1 MDKMFDTVEKALVDF
16 AKGKPIIVV
25 DDESRENEGDIII
38 SASLATPDLVNF
50 CVQEAR
56 GLLCIAIDDTIA
68 NRLDLRKVRSNH
80 KDHFHT
86 AFLDSVDA
94 IATHGVSTGISA
106 SDRATTA
113 RLIANEKSTPAD
125 FSTPGHLFPLLA
137 VSGGVLVR
145 NGHTE
150 ASVDL
155 CKLAGLPPAA
165 LICEILDK
173 DGTMLRR
180 AGLRNFADQHQ
191 LSIISIALLQR
202 YRRER
207 EVICVSQSTASL
219 PTKYGDFT
227 IEVFRN
233 RFTGIEHTLLSAK
246 ADLSKT
252 PIVRLHSECLTGD
265 VLGSARCDCG
275 SQLKLAL
282 RAIQQHGHGYLI
294 YVRGHEGRGIGLT
307 AKIAAYALQEEGMN
321 TYEANQAL
329 GYHSEQRDFSDAIE
343 ILKKLQLP
351 TFTLLTNNPY
361 KINLLREASF
371 NFEVKSIQT
380 TPTPQ
385 TRKYLSDKAS
395 IGAHSIF
402 LHL

>member
-50 CVQEAR
+50 CVQEGR
-56 GLLCIAIDDTIA
+56 GLLCIAIDDTLA

-380 TPTPQ
+380 MPTPQ
-385 TRKYLSDKAS
+385 NRKYLSDKAS

>member
-1 MDKMFDTVEKALVDF
+1 MDKIFDTVEKALVDF
-16 AKGKPIIVV
+16 AKGKPIVVV

-50 CVQEAR
+50 CVQEGR

-207 EVICVSQSTASL
+207 EVNCVPQSTASL

-282 RAIQQHGHGYLI
+282 RAIQQQGHGYLI

-307 AKIAAYALQEEGMN
+307 AKIAAYALQDEGMN

-329 GYHSEQRDFSDAIE
+329 GYHPEQRDFSDAIE
-343 ILKKLQLP
+343 ILKKLKLAS
-351 TFTLLTNNPY
+351 FTLLTNNPY
-361 KINLLREASF
+361 KIQLLREASF
-371 NFEVKSIQT
+371 DFQVQSIQT

-385 TRKYLSDKAS
+385 NRKYLSDKAL
-395 IGAHSIF
+395 IGAHSIS
-402 LHL
+402 LDL

>member
-1 MDKMFDTVEKALVDF
+1 
-16 AKGKPIIVV
+16 
-25 DDESRENEGDIII
+25 
-38 SASLATPDLVNF
+38 
-50 CVQEAR
+50 
-56 GLLCIAIDDTIA
+56 
-68 NRLDLRKVRSNH
+68 
-80 KDHFHT
+80 
-86 AFLDSVDA
+86 
-94 IATHGVSTGISA
+94 
-106 SDRATTA
+106 
-113 RLIANEKSTPAD
+113 
-125 FSTPGHLFPLLA
+125 
-137 VSGGVLVR
+137 
-145 NGHTE
+145 
-150 ASVDL
+150 L

-385 TRKYLSDKAS
+385 NRKYLSDKAS

>member
-1 MDKMFDTVEKALVDF
+1 MDKIFDTVEKALVDF
-16 AKGKPIIVV
+16 AIGKPIIVV

-38 SASLATPDLVNF
+38 PASLATPALVNF
-50 CVQEAR
+50 CVQEGR
-56 GLLCIAIDDTIA
+56 GLLCVAIDDTIA

-86 AFLDSVDA
+86 DFLDSIDA
-94 IATHGVSTGISA
+94 TATHGVSTGISA

-113 RLIANEKSTPAD
+113 RLLANENSTPAD

-150 ASVDL
+150 AGVDL
-155 CKLAGLPPAA
+155 CKLTGLPPAA

-180 AGLRNFADQHQ
+180 VGLRSFAEQHQ
-191 LSIISIALLQR
+191 LSVISIAQLQR

-207 EVICVSQSTASL
+207 EVCCISVSTASL
-219 PTKYGDFT
+219 PTKFGDFT

-233 RFTGIEHTLLSAK
+233 RISGIEHTVLSTK
-246 ADLSKT
+246 KEPSKV
-252 PIVRLHSECLTGD
+252 PLVRLHSECLTGD

-282 RAIQQHGHGYLI
+282 RAIQQHEHGYLI

-307 AKIAAYALQEEGMN
+307 AKIAAYALQDEGMN

-329 GYHSEQRDFSDAIE
+329 GYHPEQRDFSDAIE
-343 ILKKLQLP
+343 ILKKLKLAS
-351 TFTLLTNNPY
+351 FTLLTNNPY
-361 KINLLREASF
+361 KIQLLREASF
-371 NFEVKSIQT
+371 DFQVQSIQT

-385 TRKYLSDKAS
+385 NQKYLSDKVS
-395 IGAHSIF
+395 IGAHTIS
-402 LHL
+402 LDL

>member
-385 TRKYLSDKAS
+385 NRKYLSDKAS

>member
-1 MDKMFDTVEKALVDF
+1 MFDTVEKALVDF

-282 RAIQQHGHGYLI
+282 RDIQQHGHGYLI

-385 TRKYLSDKAS
+385 NRKYLSDKAS

>member
-1 MDKMFDTVEKALVDF
+1 MFDTVEKALVDF

-50 CVQEAR
+50 CVQEGR
-56 GLLCIAIDDTIA
+56 GLLCIAIDDTLA

-380 TPTPQ
+380 MPTPQ
-385 TRKYLSDKAS
+385 NRKYLSDKAS

>member
-343 ILKKLQLP
+343 ILKKLQIP

-385 TRKYLSDKAS
+385 NRKYLSDKAS

>member
-1 MDKMFDTVEKALVDF
+1 MFDTVEKALVDF

-343 ILKKLQLP
+343 ILKKLQIP

-385 TRKYLSDKAS
+385 NRKYLSDKAS

>member
-1 MDKMFDTVEKALVDF
+1 MFDTVEKALVDF

>member
-1 MDKMFDTVEKALVDF
+1 MDKIFDTVEKALVDF
-16 AKGKPIIVV
+16 AKGKPIVVV

-50 CVQEAR
+50 CVQEGR

-207 EVICVSQSTASL
+207 EVNCVPQSTASL

-282 RAIQQHGHGYLI
+282 RAIQQQGHGYLI

-329 GYHSEQRDFSDAIE
+329 GFHPEQRDFSDAIE
-343 ILKKLQLP
+343 ILKKLKLAS
-351 TFTLLTNNPY
+351 FTLLTNNPY
-361 KINLLREASF
+361 KIQLLREASF
-371 NFEVKSIQT
+371 DFQVQSIQT

-385 TRKYLSDKAS
+385 NRKYLSDKAL
-395 IGAHSIF
+395 IGAHSIS
-402 LHL
+402 LDL

>member
-1 MDKMFDTVEKALVDF
+1 MVNLFDTVEQALAQF
-16 AKGKPIIVV
+16 AMGKPIIVV
-25 DDESRENEGDIII
+25 DDEGRENEGDIII
-38 SASLATPDLVNF
+38 PASMATPALVNF
-50 CVQEAR
+50 CVQEGR
-56 GLLCIAIDDTIA
+56 GLLCIAIDETIA

-80 KDHFHT
+80 KDRFHT
-86 AFLDSVDA
+86 AFLDSIDA
-94 IATHGVSTGISA
+94 TTLHGVTTGISV

-113 RLIANEKSTPAD
+113 RLLANEKSTPSD

-137 VSGGVLVR
+137 VSGGVLAR

-150 ASVDL
+150 AGVDL

-180 AGLRNFADQHQ
+180 AGLRSFAAQYQ
-191 LSIISIALLQR
+191 LSIISIAQLQR

-207 EVICVSQSTASL
+207 EVCCISVSTASL
-219 PTKYGDFT
+219 PTKYGDFN

-233 RFTGIEHTLLSAK
+233 RLSGIEHTVLSTK
-246 ADLSKT
+246 TEPSKI
-252 PIVRLHSECLTGD
+252 PLVRLHSECLTGD

-275 SQLKLAL
+275 SQLKLSL
-282 RAIQQHGHGYLI
+282 RSIQQHGHGYLI
-294 YVRGHEGRGIGLT
+294 YLRGHEGRGIGLT

-329 GYHSEQRDFSDAIE
+329 GYHPEQRDFSDAIE
-343 ILKKLQLP
+343 ILKKLQLSS
-351 TFTLLTNNPY
+351 FTLLTNNPY

-371 NFEVKSIQT
+371 NFQVQPIQT
-380 TPTPQ
+380 TPTSQ
-385 TRKYLSDKAS
+385 NRKYLSDKAS
-395 IGAHSIF
+395 FGAHTIS
-402 LHL
+402 LDL

>member
-1 MDKMFDTVEKALVDF
+1 MFDTVEKALVDF

-50 CVQEAR
+50 CVQEGR

-385 TRKYLSDKAS
+385 NRKYLSDKAS

>member
-1 MDKMFDTVEKALVDF
+1 MDKIFDTVEKALVDF
-16 AKGKPIIVV
+16 AIGKPIIVV

-38 SASLATPDLVNF
+38 PASLATPALVNF
-50 CVQEAR
+50 CVQEGR
-56 GLLCIAIDDTIA
+56 GLLCVAIDDTIA

-86 AFLDSVDA
+86 AFLDSIDA
-94 IATHGVSTGISA
+94 TATHGVSTGISA

-113 RLIANEKSTPAD
+113 RLLANENSTPAD

-150 ASVDL
+150 AGVDL
-155 CKLAGLPPAA
+155 CKLTGLPPAA

-180 AGLRNFADQHQ
+180 VGLRSFAEQHQ
-191 LSIISIALLQR
+191 LSVISIAQLQR

-207 EVICVSQSTASL
+207 EVCCISVSTASL
-219 PTKYGDFT
+219 PTKFGDFT

-233 RFTGIEHTLLSAK
+233 RISGIEHTVLSTK
-246 ADLSKT
+246 KEPSKV
-252 PIVRLHSECLTGD
+252 PLVRLHSECLTGD

-282 RAIQQHGHGYLI
+282 RAIQQHEHGYLI

-307 AKIAAYALQEEGMN
+307 AKIAAYALQDEGMN

-329 GYHSEQRDFSDAIE
+329 GYHPEQRDFSDAIE
-343 ILKKLQLP
+343 ILKKLKLAS
-351 TFTLLTNNPY
+351 FTLLTNNPY
-361 KINLLREASF
+361 KIQLLREASF
-371 NFEVKSIQT
+371 DFQVQSIQT

-385 TRKYLSDKAS
+385 NQKYLSDKVS
-395 IGAHSIF
+395 IGAHTIS
-402 LHL
+402 LDL

>member
-50 CVQEAR
+50 CVQEGR
-56 GLLCIAIDDTIA
+56 GLLCIAIDDTLA

-385 TRKYLSDKAS
+385 NRKYLSDKAS

>member
-1 MDKMFDTVEKALVDF
+1 MFDTVEKALVDF

-329 GYHSEQRDFSDAIE
+329 GYHSEQRESGE
-343 ILKKLQLP
+343 L
-351 TFTLLTNNPY
+351 
-361 KINLLREASF
+361 
-371 NFEVKSIQT
+371 
-380 TPTPQ
+380 
-385 TRKYLSDKAS
+385 
-395 IGAHSIF
+395 
-402 LHL
+402 

>member
-1 MDKMFDTVEKALVDF
+1 MFDTVEKALVDF

-371 NFEVKSIQT
+371 NFEIKSIQT

-385 TRKYLSDKAS
+385 NRKYLSDKAS

>member
-1 MDKMFDTVEKALVDF
+1 MFDTVEKALVDF

-282 RAIQQHGHGYLI
+282 RAIQQHGHGYLV

-385 TRKYLSDKAS
+385 NRKYLSDKAS

>member
-1 MDKMFDTVEKALVDF
+1 MFDTVEKALVDF

-385 TRKYLSDKAS
+385 NRKYLSDKAS

>member
-329 GYHSEQRDFSDAIE
+329 GYHPEQRDFSDAIE

-385 TRKYLSDKAS
+385 NRKYLSDKAS

>member
-1 MDKMFDTVEKALVDF
+1 MDKIFDTVEKALVDF
-16 AKGKPIIVV
+16 AKGKPIVVV

-50 CVQEAR
+50 CVQEGR

-282 RAIQQHGHGYLI
+282 RAIQQHGHGYLV

-385 TRKYLSDKAS
+385 NRKYLSDKAS

>member
-1 MDKMFDTVEKALVDF
+1 MFDTVEKALVDF

-282 RAIQQHGHGYLI
+282 RAIQQQGHGYLI

-385 TRKYLSDKAS
+385 NRKYLSDKAS

>member
-1 MDKMFDTVEKALVDF
+1 MFDTVEKALVDF

-191 LSIISIALLQR
+191 LSIIGIALLQR

-385 TRKYLSDKAS
+385 NRKYLSDKAS

>member
-1 MDKMFDTVEKALVDF
+1 MFDTVEKALVDF

-80 KDHFHT
+80 KDHIHT

-94 IATHGVSTGISA
+94 IATHGVSTGVSA

-180 AGLRNFADQHQ
+180 TGLRNFADQHQ

-252 PIVRLHSECLTGD
+252 PIVRVHSECLTGD
-265 VLGSARCDCG
+265 VLCSARCDCG

-385 TRKYLSDKAS
+385 NRKYLSDKAS

>member
-1 MDKMFDTVEKALVDF
+1 MFDTVEKALVDF

-207 EVICVSQSTASL
+207 EVNCVPQSTASL

-385 TRKYLSDKAS
+385 NRKYLSDKAS

>member
-1 MDKMFDTVEKALVDF
+1 MFDTVEKALVDF

-56 GLLCIAIDDTIA
+56 GLLCIAIDDTLA

-385 TRKYLSDKAS
+385 NRKYLSDKAS

>member
-1 MDKMFDTVEKALVDF
+1 MFDTVEKALVDF

-50 CVQEAR
+50 CVQEGR
-56 GLLCIAIDDTIA
+56 GLLCIAIDDTLA

-385 TRKYLSDKAS
+385 NRKYLSDKAS

>member
-1 MDKMFDTVEKALVDF
+1 MFDTVEKALVDF
-16 AKGKPIIVV
+16 AKGKPIVVV

-50 CVQEAR
+50 CVQEGR

-207 EVICVSQSTASL
+207 EVNCVPQSTASL

-385 TRKYLSDKAS
+385 NRKYLSDKAS

>member
-1 MDKMFDTVEKALVDF
+1 
-16 AKGKPIIVV
+16 
-25 DDESRENEGDIII
+25 
-38 SASLATPDLVNF
+38 
-50 CVQEAR
+50 
-56 GLLCIAIDDTIA
+56 
-68 NRLDLRKVRSNH
+68 
-80 KDHFHT
+80 
-86 AFLDSVDA
+86 
-94 IATHGVSTGISA
+94 
-106 SDRATTA
+106 
-113 RLIANEKSTPAD
+113 
-125 FSTPGHLFPLLA
+125 
-137 VSGGVLVR
+137 VLVR

-207 EVICVSQSTASL
+207 EVNCVPQSTASL

-282 RAIQQHGHGYLI
+282 RAIQQQGHGYLI

-329 GYHSEQRDFSDAIE
+329 GFHPEQRDFSDAIE
-343 ILKKLQLP
+343 ILKKLKLP
-351 TFTLLTNNPY
+351 SFTLLTNNPY
-361 KINLLREASF
+361 KIQLLREASF
-371 NFEVKSIQT
+371 DFQVQSIQT

-385 TRKYLSDKAS
+385 NRKYLSDKAL
-395 IGAHSIF
+395 IGAHSIS
-402 LHL
+402 LDL

>member
-1 MDKMFDTVEKALVDF
+1 MDKIFDTVEKALVDF

-385 TRKYLSDKAS
+385 NRKYLSDKAS

>member
-1 MDKMFDTVEKALVDF
+1 MFDTVEKALVDF

-207 EVICVSQSTASL
+207 EVNCVPQSTASL

-282 RAIQQHGHGYLI
+282 RAIQQQGHGYLI

-385 TRKYLSDKAS
+385 NRKYLSDKAS

>member
-1 MDKMFDTVEKALVDF
+1 MVNLFDTVEQALAQF
-16 AKGKPIIVV
+16 AMGKPIVVV
-25 DDESRENEGDIII
+25 DDEGRENEGDIII
-38 SASLATPDLVNF
+38 PASMATTALVNF
-50 CVQEAR
+50 CVQEGR
-56 GLLCIAIDDTIA
+56 GLLCVAIDETIA

-86 AFLDSVDA
+86 AFLDSIDA
-94 IATHGVSTGISA
+94 TSTHGVTTGISA

-113 RLIANEKSTPAD
+113 LLLANEKSTPSD

-137 VSGGVLVR
+137 VSGGVLAR

-150 ASVDL
+150 AGVDL

-180 AGLRNFADQHQ
+180 AGLRSFADQHE
-191 LSIISIALLQR
+191 LSIISIAQLQR

-207 EVICVSQSTASL
+207 EVCCISVSTASL

-227 IEVFRN
+227 IEVYRN
-233 RFTGIEHTLLSAK
+233 RLSGIEHTVLSTK
-246 ADLSKT
+246 AEPSKV
-252 PIVRLHSECLTGD
+252 PLVRLHSECLTGD

-275 SQLKLAL
+275 SQLKIAL
-282 RAIQQHGHGYLI
+282 RSIQQHGHGFLI

-329 GYHSEQRDFSDAIE
+329 GYHPEQRDFSDAIE
-343 ILKKLQLP
+343 ILKKLQLSS
-351 TFTLLTNNPY
+351 FTLLTNNPY

-371 NFEVKSIQT
+371 NFQAQSLQT
-380 TPTPQ
+380 TPTTQ
-385 TRKYLSDKAS
+385 NRKYLSDKAS
-395 IGAHSIF
+395 IGAHTIS
-402 LHL
+402 LDL

>member
-50 CVQEAR
+50 CVQEGR

-385 TRKYLSDKAS
+385 NRKYLSDKAS

>member
-191 LSIISIALLQR
+191 LSIIGIALLQR

-385 TRKYLSDKAS
+385 NRKYLSDKAS

>member
-371 NFEVKSIQT
+371 NFEIKSIQT

-385 TRKYLSDKAS
+385 NRKYLSDKAS

>member
-1 MDKMFDTVEKALVDF
+1 MFDTVEKALVDF

-351 TFTLLTNNPY
+351 TFTLMTNNPY

-385 TRKYLSDKAS
+385 NRKYLSDKAS

>member
-1 MDKMFDTVEKALVDF
+1 MVNIFDTVEKALADF
-16 AKGKPIIVV
+16 ATGKPIIVV

-38 SASLATPDLVNF
+38 PASLATPALVNF
-50 CVQEAR
+50 CVQEGR
-56 GLLCIAIDDTIA
+56 GLLCVAIDDTIA

-86 AFLDSVDA
+86 AFLDSIDA
-94 IATHGVSTGISA
+94 TATHGVSTGISA

-113 RLIANEKSTPAD
+113 RLLANENSTPAD

-150 ASVDL
+150 AGVDL

-191 LSIISIALLQR
+191 LSIISIAQLQR
-202 YRRER
+202 HRRER
-207 EVICVSQSTASL
+207 EVCCISVSTASL
-219 PTKYGDFT
+219 PTKYGNFT

-233 RFTGIEHTLLSAK
+233 RFSGVEHTLLSNK

-252 PIVRLHSECLTGD
+252 PLIRLHSECLTGD

-275 SQLKLAL
+275 SQLKFAL
-282 RAIQQHGHGYLI
+282 RAIQQHGHGYLV

-329 GYHSEQRDFSDAIE
+329 GYHPEQRDFSDAIE

-351 TFTLLTNNPY
+351 SFTLLTNNPY

-371 NFEVKSIQT
+371 NFEIEPIQT

-385 TRKYLSDKAS
+385 NRKYLSDKAS
-395 IGAHSIF
+395 IGAHSIS
-402 LHL
+402 LDL

>member
-1 MDKMFDTVEKALVDF
+1 MDKLFDTVEKALVDF
-16 AKGKPIIVV
+16 AKGKPIVVV

-50 CVQEAR
+50 CVQEGR

-207 EVICVSQSTASL
+207 EVVCVSQSTASL

-233 RFTGIEHTLLSAK
+233 RFTGIEHTLIYTK
-246 ADLSKT
+246 ADLSKS

-265 VLGSARCDCG
+265 VLSSARCDCG

-282 RAIQQHGHGYLI
+282 RAIQQQGHGYLI

-307 AKIAAYALQEEGMN
+307 AKIAAYALQDEGMN

-329 GYHSEQRDFSDAIE
+329 GYHPEQRDFSDAIE
-343 ILKKLQLP
+343 ILKKLKLAS
-351 TFTLLTNNPY
+351 FTLLTNNPY
-361 KINLLREASF
+361 KIQLLREASF
-371 NFEVKSIQT
+371 DFQVQSIQT

-385 TRKYLSDKAS
+385 NRKYLSDKAL
-395 IGAHSIF
+395 IGAHSIS
-402 LHL
+402 LDL

>member
-1 MDKMFDTVEKALVDF
+1 MFDTVEKALVDF

-329 GYHSEQRDFSDAIE
+329 GYHSEQRDFSDSIE

-385 TRKYLSDKAS
+385 NRKYLSDKAS